1 MLREF
6 AMRRFARLLIAALLA
21 LAPIASLA
29 QDAPA
34 PTAEQAAR
42 ATVLDFENEAQL
54 NTLAAAGKTVVFFY
68 AAWCP
73 NCRATVA
80 ELNARWADV
89 NPDLTLVIADY
100 DKESALKGKFGVT
113 YQDTFVLLD
122 KEGNS
127 AKSWNSG
134 GVDGLNANSQS

>member
-1 MLREF
+1 
-6 AMRRFARLLIAALLA
+6 MRKLIALAIAAALA
-21 LAPIASLA
+21 LTPVAGFA
-29 QDAPA
+29 QDAQPV
-34 PTAEQAAR
+34 EQAAAR
-42 ATVLDFENEAQL
+42 ATVLNFESEGQV
-54 NTLAAAGKTVVFFY
+54 NTLAAEGKTVVFFY

-80 ELNARWADV
+80 ELNARFAEV

-100 DKESALKGKFGVT
+100 DKEVALKGKFGVT

-122 KEGNS
+122 AAGNS
-127 AKSWNSG
+127 VKSWNSG